1 MSDEARILMAQHAK
15 TSELLGVDF
24 LPLGTAPEGLVNA
37 PVEQL
42 VEQSAH
48 QSAPRARQP
57 AKQAPVR
64 PDQPSF
70 AAREPEGQR
79 VGRSVVPSD
88 VAPISADEIRKAYE
102 SFETKQARLDGL
114 CAKYELD
121 APHQHFNMPFNSIVF
136 GEGDPDASLMF
147 IGDAPGEDEDL
158 SGRPF
163 VGRAG
168 QLLENM
174 IKAMGQSRE
183 SVYICNVLK
192 TCAPGHATPTA
203 DVTAICVP
211 YLFEQI
217 RVVSPKVIVTLGLC
231 ASQLLLG
238 ETKPM
243 RSMRGHWH
251 PLRADLTESGI
262 PDVQIMPT
270 YHPGY
275 LLRSY
280 TEDNRRKVWSDLTQV
295 IEKLKG

>member
-24 LPLGTAPEGLVNA
+24 LPLGRVLEGLAQVPSEPSEPSEPEVVQTA
-37 PVEQL
+37 GAVD
-42 VEQSAH
+42 AG
-48 QSAPRARQP
+48 
-57 AKQAPVR
+57 
-64 PDQPSF
+64 PSF
-70 AAREPEGQR
+70 AAREPVDQPTAETGGQK
-79 VGRSVVPSD
+79 SEIPSG
-88 VAPISADEIRKAYE
+88 VEPISMAELRGAYE
-102 SFETKQARLDGL
+102 KSNGQQAQLDAL
-114 CAKYELD
+114 KAKYELES
-121 APHQHFNMPFNSIVF
+121 PHRYFNTQFKNIVF

-147 IGDAPGEDEDL
+147 IGEAPGEDEDL

-192 TCAPGHATPTA
+192 TRPVGNATPTGEEA
-203 DVTAICVP
+203 GLCMP
-211 YLFEQI
+211 YLLEQI
-217 RVVSPKVIVTLGLC
+217 RIVSPRVIVTLGLS
-231 ASQLLLG
+231 ATHVLLN

-243 RSMRGHWH
+243 RGMRGHWH
-251 PLRADLTESGI
+251 GLAGDLVEAGI
-262 PDVQIMPT
+262 PEVEVMPT
-270 YHPGY
+270 YHPAY

-280 TEDNRRKVWSDLTQV
+280 TDENRRKVWSDLTQV